1 MKVAWKKPGLLV
13 LSRGTPDEVVLVN
26 CKTGRIG
33 GSGPGN
39 KVEYCENRLCENC
52 SAIGWS

>member
-1 MKVAWKKPGLLV
+1 MKSAWKKPGLLV
-13 LSRGTPDEVVLVN
+13 LSRGTPDEVVLAN

-33 GSGPGN
+33 GSGTGN
-39 KVEYCENRLCENC
+39 MVEYCENRLCENC